1 MATLPATE
9 TVTGPALRPLLGEIA
24 RLRIAVFRGFPY
36 LYDGDADYE
45 ERYLARYAES
55 PGAAIVLAREGG
67 QIIGAATCLPLAA
80 AGEAVLAPF
89 RARGLDAARFCYFGE
104 SVLLAPWRGRG
115 FGVAFF
121 AAREAQARRVPGCEE
136 ACFCAVQRPADHPA
150 RPAGYIPLDAFW
162 RKRGYTP
169 DPGLVCE
176 MAWKE
181 VGAAADSAHRLG
193 FWRKPLTGTP

>member
-1 MATLPATE
+1 MAALPVTE
-9 TVTGPALRPLLGEIA
+9 TVTGSALRPLLGEIA
-24 RLRIAVFRGFPY
+24 RLRIAVFRAFPY

-45 ERYLARYAES
+45 ERYLMRYAES
-55 PGAAIVLAREGG
+55 PGAAIVLAREGA
-67 QIIGAATCLPLAA
+67 QIVGAATCLPLVA

-89 RARGLDAARFCYFGE
+89 RAHSLDAARFCYFGE

-121 AAREAQARRVPGCEE
+121 AAREAQARRVPGCAE

-150 RPAGYIPLDAFW
+150 RPAGYTPLDAFW
-162 RKRGYTP
+162 RKRGYAP

-181 VGAAADSAHRLG
+181 VGETEETSHRLG
-193 FWRKPLTGTP
+193 FWRKPLTGAP